1 MSQVLVTGGAGY
13 VGSEL
18 VPLLLENNYSVVVLD
33 LFLYGETLAPH
44 KNLKLIKGDLR
55 NLAVVKKALQGC
67 DSVIHLACIS
77 NDPSFDL
84 DPKLGKSINLD
95 SFRPLVE
102 ASIAAGVK
110 RFINA
115 SSSSVYGVKS
125 ENSVHED
132 LELEPLTDYSLF
144 KAECEKILK
153 SFQSDD
159 FTTVSLRPATV
170 CGVSRRQRLD
180 VIVNILVNNAHNKNK
195 ILVFGGEQKRPNIHI
210 KDMCNAYLLLLETP
224 SKKISGRVFNVGDE
238 NYPVKELALLVKKHY
253 PSSEVET
260 IPTNDNRSY
269 HISSELIFNEL
280 GFKTMYSIED
290 AICDLKIAFEKGILK
305 NSTSSRYFNVQKMK
319 EVDLL

>member
-1 MSQVLVTGGAGY
+1 MSQVLITGGAGY

-33 LFLYGETLAPH
+33 LFLYGETLSPH

-55 NLAVVKKALQGC
+55 NSSVVKEALKGC
-67 DSVIHLACIS
+67 ESVIHLACIS

-102 ASIAAGVK
+102 ASINAGVK

-115 SSSSVYGVKS
+115 SSSSVYGVKDES
-125 ENSVHED
+125 SVHEG
-132 LELEPLTDYSLF
+132 LNLEPLTDYSIF
-144 KAECEKILK
+144 KAECERILE
-153 SFQSDD
+153 SFQSEN
-159 FTTVSLRPATV
+159 FTTVSIRPATV

-210 KDMCNAYLLLLETP
+210 KDMCQAYMLLLNAP
-224 SKKISGRVFNVGDE
+224 SKKIAGKVFNVGDE
-238 NYPVKELALLVKKHY
+238 NFPVKDLAQLVKKHY
-253 PSSEVET
+253 PSAQVET
-260 IPTNDNRSY
+260 IPSDDDRSY
-269 HISSELIFNEL
+269 HISSELIHREL
-280 GFKTMYSIED
+280 GFKTKHSIEE
-290 AICDLKIAFEKGILK
+290 AIEDLKTAFEKGVFQDS
-305 NSTSSRYFNVQKMK
+305 NSSNYFNVQKMK
-319 EVDLL
+319 EVNLL